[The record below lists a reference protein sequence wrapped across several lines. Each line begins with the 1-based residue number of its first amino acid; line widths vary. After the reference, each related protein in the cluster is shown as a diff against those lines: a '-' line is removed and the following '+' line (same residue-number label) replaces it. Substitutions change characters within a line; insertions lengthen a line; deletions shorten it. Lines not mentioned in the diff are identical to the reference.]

1 MFFYDYMYYSIM
13 SVSTILVL
21 GVGGFVGYCYT
32 INPNNVISEMKFTAM
47 DIGLW
52 SINKYLTLQDSY
64 NIYIKPYLDNM
75 FYSTDKFR
83 YIYIK
88 YNCNPIFI
96 NDILDTTIINN
107 YNLLFTKIED
117 NNNEDNNNEYYKQ
130 LFSIPNSTSLS
141 TSYNIIYPFIQMEL
155 EYEGVKYEL
164 HNDISLYGIE
174 GNIFN
179 KTFFIYFMKT
189 YHNKTINSIDNFN
202 IHYMDK
208 DVNMGTFSC
217 NEYIKITSS
226 GYNIYNADNNIIT

>member
-1 MFFYDYMYYSIM
+1 
-13 SVSTILVL
+13 
-21 GVGGFVGYCYT
+21 
-32 INPNNVISEMKFTAM
+32 
-47 DIGLW
+47 
-52 SINKYLTLQDSY
+52 
-64 NIYIKPYLDNM
+64 M

-107 YNLLFTKIED
+107 YNLLFTKIEDNNNED

-189 YHNKTINSIDNFN
+189 YHNKTINSSDNFN

-226 GYNIYNADNNIIT
+226 GYNVDNVDNVDNNIIT